1 MKLLGSGRSAGTKF
15 PGVAEITAVTGK
27 DPGVHYQELTAAFG
41 TPYYTRID
49 APATVEQKAALSK
62 LAPDAVQAG
71 QLAGEPIHVVDVVV
85 RPLEAT
91 ALITGIDIGVEK
103 LKFPDVVVPPES
115 AEITA

>member
-1 MKLLGSGRSAGTKF
+1 MLVPYSTTELAGWSVVQVM
-15 PGVAEITAVTGK
+15 VAE
-27 DPGVHYQELTAAFG
+27 
-41 TPYYTRID
+41 
-49 APATVEQKAALSK
+49 
-62 LAPDAVQAG
+62 
-71 QLAGEPIHVVDVVV
+71 VVV